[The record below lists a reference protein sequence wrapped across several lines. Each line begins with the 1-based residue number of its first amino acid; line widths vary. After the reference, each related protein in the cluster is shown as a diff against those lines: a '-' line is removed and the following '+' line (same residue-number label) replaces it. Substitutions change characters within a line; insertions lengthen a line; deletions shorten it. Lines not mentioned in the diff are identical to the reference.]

1 MALWIDAVP
10 VWGRSLM
17 LCMAATSDGLRHMLG
32 FAEATLQD
40 AAAVRQ
46 LLQDFRERGLC
57 VDRGLLCITSGQAQL
72 TRALAD
78 SLGTHLRQQ
87 HCQMAKRERVVSYL
101 ADEDRRSVRGA
112 ITHAFQLPE
121 LREAHAALMRIHAE
135 LQPRNRSAAQWLL
148 WDLDQTLTLHRTG
161 LYEMLSPS
169 LRGTR
174 SLAHATRQLLR
185 QLRGLRHW
193 LPPQERHAQLALL
206 LPVMESRMRRLA
218 HASHLLPTRAALFAE
233 DVPPAALGGATL
245 DACMQSTA
253 PAWRALIAFIYKCR
267 QPVTAPQDGGR
278 NLRIL
283 ATISFATVSFA
294 TVSFATVS
302 FATVSLY
309 LWTRSTI

>member
-17 LCMAATSDGLRHMLG
+17 LCMAATSDGFRHMLG

-57 VDRGLLCITSGQAQL
+57 VDRGLLCITSGQAQP

-148 WDLDQTLTLHRTG
+148 WDQTLTLHRTG

-193 LPPQERHAQLALL
+193 LPEQERHAQLALL

-218 HASHLLPTRAALFAE
+218 HASHLLPARAALFAE

-267 QPVTAPQDGGR
+267 QSVTAPQDGGR
-278 NLRIL
+278 IVRIL
-283 ATISFATVSFA
+283 ATI
-294 TVSFATVS
+294 S